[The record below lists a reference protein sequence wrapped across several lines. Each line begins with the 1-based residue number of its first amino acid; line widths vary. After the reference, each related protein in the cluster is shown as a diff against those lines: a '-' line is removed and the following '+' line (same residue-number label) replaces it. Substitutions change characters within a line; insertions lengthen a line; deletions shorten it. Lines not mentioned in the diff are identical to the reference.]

1 MESITNNLQNHADIV
16 KKSCGLLQKAV
27 VIGNMW
33 AKDGNVY
40 GGVIM
45 KSCTLCGRQMPD
57 EANFC
62 PACGTPAEDA
72 IPKLLAEDEAELATD
87 MEDTRYF
94 NISSDLNMQNDQ
106 AYVEEKA
113 NLTYNTNMIGN
124 SQRSADQFAANKSGR
139 DHFTAASAGRNVN
152 PQYAPNQNIPAQN
165 IPGQSIPKQKKSGDF
180 TTAPTGI
187 NIISIIG
194 FILSFL
200 CLASVWISE
209 LSIIVFPASLIALVL
224 CTIPKALKYNN
235 VFSKVGFIVALVIT
249 IISAI
254 VFGIHLNNVVYGTSW
269 LF

>member
-1 MESITNNLQNHADIV
+1 
-16 KKSCGLLQKAV
+16 
-27 VIGNMW
+27 MW
-33 AKDGNVY
+33 VKDGNVY

-62 PACGTPAEDA
+62 PACGTPAEDV
-72 IPKLLAEDEAELATD
+72 IPKLLAEDEAESATD
-87 MEDTRYF
+87 MNDTGYF
-94 NISSDLNMQNDQ
+94 NASSTLDT
-106 AYVEEKA
+106 K
-113 NLTYNTNMIGN
+113 
-124 SQRSADQFAANKSGR
+124 R

-152 PQYAPNQNIPAQN
+152 PQGVPNQNIPAQN

-180 TTAPTGI
+180 TTAPIGI

-209 LSIIVFPASLIALVL
+209 LSIIVFPASLISLVL